1 MSLWP
6 TTIESLAKYEAL
18 MLAVVVFAFNF
29 RQSSIK
35 RKGDYNLAL
44 TTWANAAIEQLWVL
58 KYSESQDRPE
68 VLLKLRTTIDQGR
81 LFFPNKKVAG
91 SAHGWRPR
99 LLDWLTYS
107 VKLMDITET
116 ALDKE
121 GLSQRN
127 KVLDG
132 LRRGFIEDTQLILAP
147 TSFLQIA
154 PILKLQI
161 MIWRRSGPMDTSQSV
176 QPILDAQAFL
186 NRLSQGR
193 DDNRLGLRR
202 TERGE

>member
-1 MSLWP
+1 MPLWP
-6 TTIESLAKYEAL
+6 TTIESLAKYEAA

-44 TTWANAAIEQLWVL
+44 TNWANAAIEQLLVL
-58 KYSESQDRPE
+58 KFSESKDRPE
-68 VLLKLRTTIDQGR
+68 VMLKLRTTIDQGR

-107 VKLMDITET
+107 EKLMDITET
-116 ALDKE
+116 ALDEE
-121 GLSQRN
+121 GLSKRHE
-127 KVLDG
+127 LLEG

-154 PILKLQI
+154 PILRLQI
-161 MIWRRSGPMDTSQSV
+161 MIWRRNGSMDTSQSV
-176 QPILDAQAFL
+176 QPIPATQAFL
-186 NRLSQGR
+186 ERFESRAN
-193 DDNRLGLRR
+193 DNRLRLRL
-202 TERGE
+202 TEQGE